1 MDKSFTLLE
10 MLRRFRDVADKSRDM
25 RRDFGDVQAQVKD
38 LTDQVERLTYAVV
51 ALAEILRDQHG
62 TSAAAINSKIS
73 EVALRGETLRR
84 EAKRCARCGRVSSP
98 GRTACMFCDA
108 PLPDEPF
115 MPEQHTGPS
124 SDAITR

>member
-1 MDKSFTLLE
+1 MDKSFTLPETLS
-10 MLRRFRDVADKSRDM
+10 RFREM
-25 RRDFGDVQAQVKD
+25 RRDFGDAQAQVKD
-38 LTDQVERLTYAVV
+38 LTDQVERLTYTVI

-73 EVALRGETLRR
+73 EVALRGDTLRR
-84 EAKRCARCGRVSSP
+84 EAKRCASCGRVSSP

-115 MPEQHTGPS
+115 LPERHAGPS
-124 SDAITR
+124 TDAITR